1 METNTFSIKKVITY
15 AGALIGF
22 LIGSAF
28 ATGQEVL
35 QFFAAYGL
43 WGSLGATLF
52 TSIIM
57 IYMSIVI
64 MEDARVLQLKKP
76 ADLFKYYCGKHV
88 GIAMETVTAIYLFS
102 LFIVM
107 VAGGGSVLHEHY
119 GIAKWIGSLA
129 TALVAL
135 GINLLGLKNIVDILG
150 KIGPIKI
157 VAVITVSIVALCMNF
172 GELGKA
178 DAFLATHQPLKAAK
192 HWWISGLLFPAE
204 LCIFM
209 VTFLAAMGTTASS
222 KKEAMAG
229 GALGGISFSI
239 AILAVGLGLV
249 ATMPNVYNMQAPAI
263 GMANMIYPGLG
274 TAYSVIVILGIFTT
288 SIPLLW
294 VPIMS
299 VTTDEKSTK
308 FKVLAVLSVI
318 IALIGSQ
325 IDFSRLINIIIP
337 LAGWLGLIVP
347 ISIFLKHFRIKIPG
361 YNTAFNTSADFEV
374 KAN

>member
-1 METNTFSIKKVITY
+1 METNSFSIKKVITY

-43 WGSLGATLF
+43 WGSLGATAF

-57 IYMSIVI
+57 VFMSTVI

-88 GIAMETVTAIYLFS
+88 GIAMEVITAIYLFS
-102 LFIVM
+102 LFVVM
-107 VAGGGSVLHEHY
+107 VAGGGSVLQEHY
-119 GIAKWIGSLA
+119 GISKWIGSLA

-135 GINLLGLKNIVDILG
+135 GINLLGLKNIVNILG

-157 VAVITVSIVALCMNF
+157 VAVIGVSIVALCMNF
-172 GELGKA
+172 GELNKA
-178 DAFLATHQPLKAAK
+178 DEFLLTHQPLKAAK
-192 HWWISGLLFPAE
+192 YWWISGLLFPAE

-229 GALGGISFSI
+229 GALGGIAFSV
-239 AILAVGLGLV
+239 AILAVSLGIV
-249 ATMPNVYNMQAPAI
+249 STMPHVFGMQAPTI
-263 GMANMIYPGLG
+263 GMANLIYPGLG

-308 FKVLAVLSVI
+308 FKVLAVLTVI

-325 IDFSRLINIIIP
+325 VDFSRLINIIIP
-337 LAGWLGLIVP
+337 LAGWMGIIVP
-347 ISIFLKHFRIKIPG
+347 ISIFLKHMHIKIPG
-361 YNTAFNTSADFEV
+361 YNTTYNSSADFET
-374 KAN
+374 KEQ